1 MTDPSLQTG
10 INRLAVTFANTLT
23 SLKLTILDS
32 LSWHSIE
39 MIGKFCTEL
48 RLFHLELWDR
58 IFTDNVQEINKPN
71 NRKRSLKIF
80 RLGHYTISMRAYW
93 WYPYP
98 YTRFFCAYIS
108 IPSSHD
114 RFLYYKWSWLDI
126 VTKSYLGVV
135 Y

>member
-39 MIGKFCTEL
+39 MIGKFCSEL

-80 RLGHYTISMRAYW
+80 RLGHYTISMRAY
-93 WYPYP
+93 
-98 YTRFFCAYIS
+98 
-108 IPSSHD
+108 
-114 RFLYYKWSWLDI
+114 
-126 VTKSYLGVV
+126 
-135 Y
+135 